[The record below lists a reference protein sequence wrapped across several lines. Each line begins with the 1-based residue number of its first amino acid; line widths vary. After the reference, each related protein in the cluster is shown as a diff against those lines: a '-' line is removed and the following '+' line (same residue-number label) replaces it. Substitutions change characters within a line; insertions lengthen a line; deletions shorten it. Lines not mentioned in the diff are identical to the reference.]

1 MFSKLKQI
9 RDLRQQAKTM
19 QNMLAGESATI
30 ERGGIKIVMD
40 GNMNVTELTIAD
52 GLTREQM
59 QSELPRVINDAIK
72 SVQKIMAK
80 KMQEMGGLSNF
91 GM

>member
-9 RDLRQQAKTM
+9 KDLRHQAKTM
-19 QNMLAGESATI
+19 QNMLAGESATA

-40 GNMNVTELTIAD
+40 GNMNVAIAD
-52 GLTREQM
+52 GLTREQIQAEM
-59 QSELPRVINDAIK
+59 PRVVNDVIK

-80 KMQEMGGLSNF
+80 KMQAMGGIPGFNS
-91 GM
+91 

>member
-40 GNMNVTELTIAD
+40 GNMNITELAIVE
-52 GLTREQM
+52 GLTREQIQAEM
-59 QSELPRVINDAIK
+59 PKAVNDVIK

-80 KMQEMGGLSNF
+80 KMQEMGGIP
-91 GM
+91 GMN

>member
-9 RDLRQQAKTM
+9 KDLRHQAKTM
-19 QNMLAGESATI
+19 QNMLAGESATA

-40 GNMNVTELTIAD
+40 GNMNVTELAIAD
-52 GLTREQM
+52 GLTREQIQAEM
-59 QSELPRVINDAIK
+59 PRVVNDVIK

-80 KMQEMGGLSNF
+80 KMQAMGGIPGFNS
-91 GM
+91 

>member
-9 RDLRQQAKTM
+9 RDLRSQAKTM
-19 QNMLAGESATI
+19 QNALSGEQATT

-80 KMQEMGGLSNF
+80 KMQEMGGIPGMSN
-91 GM
+91 